1 MNQTDVTLDPLFFQ
15 LVVSLQG
22 GAMHQMGKIASPLTG
37 KVERDLD
44 MAKST
49 IDLLGMIRDKTEG
62 NLTDEEKNLLEHI
75 LYELR
80 LNYVDELKKGEAEP
94 TDKEADESA
103 SAGDETARQEAS
115 PEAEN
120 PDQGKSD

>member
-44 MAKST
+44 MAKSS
-49 IDLLGMIRDKTEG
+49 IDLLGMLKNKTEG
-62 NLTDEEKNLLEHI
+62 NLTDEEKKLLDHI

-80 LNYVDELKKGEAEP
+80 MNYVDELKKGDAEPSEKEAE
-94 TDKEADESA
+94 DSA
-103 SAGDETARQEAS
+103 SSSDQPAPQEAS
-115 PEAEN
+115 PQADDPN
-120 PDQGKSD
+120 QGKSD

>member
-1 MNQTDVTLDPLFFQ
+1 MNQTDETLDPFFFQ

-44 MAKST
+44 MAKSS
-49 IDLLGMIRDKTEG
+49 IDLLGMIKDKTEG
-62 NLTDEEKNLLEHI
+62 NLTDEEKKLLDHI

-80 LNYVDELKKGEAEP
+80 LNYVDELKKGDAEPAEKEAED
-94 TDKEADESA
+94 TA
-103 SAGDETARQEAS
+103 SSSDQPAPQEAS
-115 PEAEN
+115 PEAKG